1 MESFYRH
8 RPLNFAHR
16 GASARAPANTL
27 AAFTLAAELGADG
40 VELDT
45 HLSEDG
51 EVVVIHD
58 FGLEATTDG
67 QGLVQHK
74 TLAELKRLDAG
85 SWFDPAFA
93 GQRIPTLQE
102 VIDKVGH
109 HLLLNIEL
117 KTKSLGDDGL
127 AEAVVRVVEANG
139 LVDRVIVSSFNPL
152 ALRRVK
158 KLNALVDIGLLYAPH
173 LPVYLRRPWLRVLLR
188 PNALHPHHT
197 MVDGEYVRRAQRNGY
212 RIHTWVVEDVDEM
225 RRLKEW
231 GVDSIITSQ
240 PGLLRRTM
248 LAGGE

>member
-8 RPLNFAHR
+8 RPLIFAHR

-27 AAFTLAAELGADG
+27 AAFTLASELGADG

-45 HLSEDG
+45 HLSKDG

-58 FGLEATTDG
+58 FRLEATTDG
-67 QGLVQHK
+67 QGPVRHK
-74 TLAELKRLDAG
+74 TLAELKSLDTG
-85 SWFDPAFA
+85 SWFDEAFA

-102 VIDKVGH
+102 VIDTVGQ

-117 KTKSLGDDGL
+117 KTKSLEDDGL
-127 AEAVVRVVEANG
+127 AEGVVRVVEANG

-152 ALRRVK
+152 ALWRVK
-158 KLNALVDIGLLYAPH
+158 KLNPLVDVGLLYAPH
-173 LPVYLRRPWLRVLLR
+173 LPFYLRHPWLRLLLR

-197 MVDGEYVRRAQRNGY
+197 MVNEAYVRRAQRNGY
-212 RIHTWVVEDVDEM
+212 LIHTWVVEDVDEM
-225 RRLKEW
+225 RKLIDW

-240 PGLLRRTM
+240 PDLLRQTI
-248 LAGGE
+248 LAGSE